1 MIKNAN
7 MTKKKKKKK
16 QKKKNQERKRKKEC
30 ANESVRLSRSTTW

>member
-7 MTKKKKKKK
+7 MTKKKK
-16 QKKKNQERKRKKEC
+16 KKKNQERKRKKEC